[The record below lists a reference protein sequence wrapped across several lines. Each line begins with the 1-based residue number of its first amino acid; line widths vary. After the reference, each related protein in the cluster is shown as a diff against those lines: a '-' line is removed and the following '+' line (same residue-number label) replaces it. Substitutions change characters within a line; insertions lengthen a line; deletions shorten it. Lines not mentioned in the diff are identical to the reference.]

1 MMLFHVLQ
9 IEKKKFGPF
18 GRIYAKQ
25 PGINFKMTSQQ
36 EKSLMSKILVRS
48 AFKGSSCGVASRKT
62 DTTQFKQIFPAIF
75 ADAVSEK
82 KLGSK
87 IETTKIPF

>member
-1 MMLFHVLQ
+1 M
-9 IEKKKFGPF
+9 KK
-18 GRIYAKQ
+18 
-25 PGINFKMTSQQ
+25 QQ
-36 EKSLMSKILVRS
+36 GESLMSKIIVRS
-48 AFKGSSCGVASRKT
+48 AFKGSSCGVVSRKV

-75 ADAVSEK
+75 ADAISQQ